1 MLGQVDPRIWQAVV
15 AGLFVA
21 GGWIYNGWQV
31 RRAADRL
38 RREKLR
44 DSHRALYAEIGANL
58 ANLGSVAALERHGQT
73 LVERMEADAD
83 FVPFIPIERSSPVF
97 RALIESLHILPR
109 TSIDPVVAYYS
120 QIDACDALARDMRED
135 RFATLSVE
143 RRIAIYRDYIEM
155 KKQAFAFGNYA
166 LRMIAAYAAGGRD
179 EALRVEALSNPGAGR
194 SGP

>member
-1 MLGQVDPRIWQAVV
+1 MFGQIDPRIWQAAV
-15 AGLFVA
+15 AGIFVA
-21 GGWIYNGWQV
+21 GGWIFNGWQT
-31 RRAADRL
+31 RRAAERL

-58 ANLGSVAALERHGQT
+58 ANLVGIEALDRHGQA
-73 LVERMEADAD
+73 LIERMEAEPD

-97 RALIESLHILPR
+97 QALIESLHILPR

-120 QIDACDALARDMRED
+120 QIDACDALARDMREG
-135 RFATLSVE
+135 RFATLAVE

-155 KKQAFAFGNYA
+155 KKQAFAFGEYA
-166 LRMIAAYAAGGRD
+166 LRMIAAYAAGGRK
-179 EALRVEALSNPGAGR
+179 EALRVEALNNPDAGR